1 MYMVT
6 ITDISKK
13 SGYSV
18 STVSKALNN
27 YSDVSEK
34 VKDEIQLLAKSMG
47 YYPSAVARNLKLG
60 NTYNVGVLLYDG
72 VEEKDKLGLTH
83 CFFAEVLNSF
93 KYQMENHGYDLVF
106 VSDKIG
112 DLESGYLTH
121 CRSKRLDGIFIIC
134 ADFNKPIV
142 RELLD
147 YEKPIIAF
155 DYLDPRIST
164 VMSDNGQAISGM
176 LREVISRGYENI
188 IFCCDV
194 ESLIRNERV
203 QAATDTCNEYG
214 FKNLYFE
221 NGKYCSMEDGYRI
234 VKETAAKNL
243 KRPCIMFTDDYAALG
258 GLQAVRD
265 LHINVPQ
272 DLAIVGFDG
281 IKVGQMLYPK
291 LTTVQQDS
299 KAIGEA
305 VAQKLLKLMTDS
317 SEKNEKIVIPTK
329 LLIGD
334 TCY

>member
-1 MYMVT
+1 MVT

-18 STVSKALNN
+18 STVSKVLNN

-34 VKDEIQLLAKSMG
+34 VKDEIQSLAKSMG

-147 YEKPIIAF
+147 YEKPIVAF
-155 DYLDPRIST
+155 DYINPKVST
-164 VMSDNGQAISGM
+164 VMSDNVNSIKNM
-176 LREVISRGYENI
+176 IDEIINRGYKNI
-188 IFCCDV
+188 VFCHDR
-194 ESLIRNERV
+194 ESLICNQRV
-203 QAATDTCNEYG
+203 QAAQSACEARGY
-214 FKNLYFE
+214 KNLLLE
-221 NGKYCSMEDGYRI
+221 GSKYCSIEEGKRI
-234 VKETAAKNL
+234 VKKVVSQKLEK
-243 KRPCIMFTDDYAALG
+243 PCIMFTDDYVALG
-258 GLQAVRD
+258 GLQAIKE
-265 LHINVPQ
+265 LNIKVP
-272 DLAIVGFDG
+272 DDIAIVGFDG
-281 IKVGQMLYPK
+281 IQIGQILYPK
-291 LTTVQQDS
+291 LTTVRQDS
-299 KAIGEA
+299 KKIGET
-305 VAQKLLKLMTDS
+305 VAQKMLRLISDPNEQNEVITLPTELLF
-317 SEKNEKIVIPTK
+317 
-329 LLIGD
+329 GD
-334 TCY
+334 TL

>member
-155 DYLDPRIST
+155 DYINPKVST
-164 VMSDNGQAISGM
+164 VMSDNINSIKNM
-176 LREVISRGYENI
+176 IDEIINRGYKNI
-188 IFCCDV
+188 VFCHDR
-194 ESLIRNERV
+194 ESLICNQRV
-203 QAATDTCNEYG
+203 QAAQSACEARGY
-214 FKNLYFE
+214 KNLLLE
-221 NGKYCSMEDGYRI
+221 GSKYCSIEEGKRI
-234 VKETAAKNL
+234 VKKVVSQKLEK
-243 KRPCIMFTDDYAALG
+243 PCIMFTDDYVALG
-258 GLQAVRD
+258 GLQAIKE
-265 LHINVPQ
+265 LNIKVP
-272 DLAIVGFDG
+272 DDIAIVGFDG
-281 IKVGQMLYPK
+281 IQIGQILYPK
-291 LTTVQQDS
+291 LTTVRQDS
-299 KAIGEA
+299 KKIGET
-305 VAQKLLKLMTDS
+305 VAQKMLRLISDPNEQNEVITLPTELLF
-317 SEKNEKIVIPTK
+317 
-329 LLIGD
+329 GD
-334 TCY
+334 TL